1 VIAAGRGAAL
11 RCFAS
16 PPRGAPGQARH
27 GFIHVDHAVHVGAL
41 DVPRHGEA
49 IGGEP
54 GGGSC

>member
-27 GFIHVDHAVHVGAL
+27 GFINVDRAVHAVAL

-49 IGGEP
+49 IGGDR
-54 GGGSC
+54 GRASC